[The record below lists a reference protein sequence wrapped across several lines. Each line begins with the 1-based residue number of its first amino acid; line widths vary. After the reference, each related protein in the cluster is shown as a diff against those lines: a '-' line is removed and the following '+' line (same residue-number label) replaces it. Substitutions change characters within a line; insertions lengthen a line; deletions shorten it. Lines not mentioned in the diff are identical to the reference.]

1 MLISQKVFFIF
12 HRFHHFK
19 GGSMAN
25 EFHPPARILMGPG
38 PSNIDPRVF
47 QAMGKPLLGH
57 LDPDFIQIMHKV
69 QDLLRYV
76 FATQN
81 TLTIPISGTG
91 TAGMEAAF
99 VNVVE
104 PGDKVLICV
113 NGFFGERMVEI
124 AGRCGAE
131 VKKLAGTWGKAFEP
145 AEVEKELQAFRPK
158 VLALVQAETSTGVL
172 QPLEEFPRILKK
184 FRETLLLVDTVTS
197 LGGHPVKVD
206 EWGIDVCYSGTQKC
220 LSCPPGLAPITF
232 SPKAVDRI
240 KNRTQKV
247 QSFYLDMDTL
257 GKYWG
262 NEMTYHHTAPISM
275 NYALLEA
282 LRIVQEEGL
291 DRRFERHRRNHL
303 ALAAGIEAMGLRMF
317 VDPPNRLWSLNTVA
331 IPEGIDDGKVRKKL
345 LEEYNLEIGGGLG
358 PLKGKIWRVGLM
370 GYNSNE
376 RNVLF
381 FLTILEQT
389 LREQG
394 FEVPRGA
401 AVTAARDAY
410 ARMK

>member
-1 MLISQKVFFIF
+1 
-12 HRFHHFK
+12 
-19 GGSMAN
+19 
-25 EFHPPARILMGPG
+25 MGPG
-38 PSNIDPRVF
+38 PCNVDPRVML
-47 QAMGKPLLGH
+47 AMAKPLLGH
-57 LDPDFIQIMHKV
+57 LDPDFIRIMHQV
-69 QDLLRYV
+69 QDLLRNV
-76 FATQN
+76 FATRN
-81 TLTIPISGTG
+81 PLTIPISGTG

-131 VKKLAGTWGKAFEP
+131 VKKLDRAWGKPFEP
-145 AEVEKELQAFRPK
+145 ADVEKELQSFRPK
-158 VLALVQAETSTGVL
+158 VLALVHAETSTGVL
-172 QPLEEFPRILKK
+172 QPLEEFPSIMKK
-184 FRETLLLVDTVTS
+184 FPETLLLVDTVTS

-220 LSCPPGLAPITF
+220 LCCPPGLAPITF
-232 SPKAVDRI
+232 SSKAVERI
-240 KNRTQKV
+240 KNRAKKV

-262 NEMTYHHTAPISM
+262 SEITYHHTAPISM

-303 ALAAGIEAMGLRMF
+303 ALAAGVEAMGLKMF
-317 VDPPNRLWSLNTVA
+317 VERQHRLWSLNTIA
-331 IPEGIDDGKVRKKL
+331 IPEGIDDVKVRKSL
-345 LEEYNLEIGGGLG
+345 LEDYNLEIGGGLG

-381 FLTILEQT
+381 FLTVLEQT
-389 LREQG
+389 LLAQG
-394 FEVPRGA
+394 FEVPRG
-401 AVTAARDAY
+401 VGPSAARDFY
-410 ARMK
+410 AKNK

>member
-1 MLISQKVFFIF
+1 
-12 HRFHHFK
+12 
-19 GGSMAN
+19 
-25 EFHPPARILMGPG
+25 MGPG
-38 PSNIDPRVF
+38 PSNVDPRVNL
-47 QAMGKPLLGH
+47 AMAKPLLGH
-57 LDPDFIQIMHKV
+57 LDPYFIQIMHQV
-69 QDLLRYV
+69 QALLREV
-76 FATQN
+76 FATRN
-81 TLTIPISGTG
+81 SLTIPISGTG

-104 PGDKVLICV
+104 PGDKILIGV

-124 AGRCGAE
+124 AGRCGVE
-131 VKKLAGTWGKAFEP
+131 VRRLDGTWGKPFEP

-158 VLALVQAETSTGVL
+158 VLALVHAETSTGVL
-172 QPLEEFPRILKK
+172 QPLEEFSSILKK
-184 FRETLLLVDTVTS
+184 FPETLFLVDTVTS

-232 SPKAVDRI
+232 SPKAMERI
-240 KNRTQKV
+240 KNRARKV

-262 NEMTYHHTAPISM
+262 SEITYHHTAPVSM

-303 ALAAGIEAMGLRMF
+303 ALVAGVEAMGLKMF
-317 VDPPNRLWSLNTVA
+317 VDPPHRLWSLNTIA
-331 IPEGIDDGKVRKKL
+331 IPEGIDEVKVRKSL
-345 LEEYNLEIGGGLG
+345 LEEYGLEIGGGLG

-370 GYNSNE
+370 GYNSDE
-376 RNVLF
+376 KNVLF
-381 FLTILEQT
+381 FLTTLEQT
-389 LREQG
+389 LRAQG
-394 FEVPRGA
+394 FEVPRG
-401 AVTAARDAY
+401 VGSSAARDFY
-410 ARMK
+410 SKNK

>member
-1 MLISQKVFFIF
+1 MS
-12 HRFHHFK
+12 
-19 GGSMAN
+19 G

-38 PSNIDPRVF
+38 PCNVDPRVML
-47 QAMGKPLLGH
+47 AMAKPLLGH
-57 LDPDFIQIMHKV
+57 LDPDFIRIMHQV
-69 QDLLRYV
+69 QDLLRNV
-76 FATQN
+76 FATRN
-81 TLTIPISGTG
+81 PLTIPISGTG

-131 VKKLAGTWGKAFEP
+131 VKKFDRAWGKPFEP
-145 AEVEKELQAFRPK
+145 ADVEKELQSFRPK
-158 VLALVQAETSTGVL
+158 VVALVHAETSTGVL
-172 QPLEEFPRILKK
+172 QPLEEFPSIMKK
-184 FRETLLLVDTVTS
+184 FPETLLLVDTVTS

-232 SPKAVDRI
+232 SSKAVERI
-240 KNRTQKV
+240 KNRAKKV

-262 NEMTYHHTAPISM
+262 SEITYHHTAPVSM

-303 ALAAGIEAMGLRMF
+303 ALAAGVEAMGLKMF
-317 VDPPNRLWSLNTVA
+317 VERQHRLWSLNTIA
-331 IPEGIDDGKVRKKL
+331 IPEGIDDVKVRKNL

-381 FLTILEQT
+381 FLTVLEQA
-389 LREQG
+389 LLAQG
-394 FEVPRGA
+394 FEVPRG
-401 AVTAARDAY
+401 VGTSAARDFY
-410 ARMK
+410 AKNK

>member
-1 MLISQKVFFIF
+1 MS
-12 HRFHHFK
+12 
-19 GGSMAN
+19 G
-25 EFHPPARILMGPG
+25 EFHPPARMLMGPG
-38 PSNIDPRVF
+38 PCNVDPRVML
-47 QAMGKPLLGH
+47 AMAKPLLGH
-57 LDPDFIQIMHKV
+57 LDPDFIRIMHQV
-69 QDLLRYV
+69 QDLLRNV
-76 FATQN
+76 FATRN
-81 TLTIPISGTG
+81 ALTIPISGTG

-131 VKKLAGTWGKAFEP
+131 VKRLDRTWGKPFEP
-145 AEVEKELQAFRPK
+145 ADVEKELQSFRPK
-158 VLALVQAETSTGVL
+158 VLALVHAETSTGVL
-172 QPLEEFPRILKK
+172 QPLEEFPSFMKK
-184 FRETLLLVDTVTS
+184 FPETLLLVDTVTS

-232 SPKAVDRI
+232 SPKAVERI
-240 KNRTQKV
+240 KNRAKKV

-262 NEMTYHHTAPISM
+262 SEITYHHTAPISM

-303 ALAAGIEAMGLRMF
+303 ALAAGVEGMGLKMF
-317 VDPPNRLWSLNTVA
+317 VERQHRLWSLNTIA
-331 IPEGIDDGKVRKKL
+331 IPEGIDDVKVRKTL

-381 FLTILEQT
+381 FLTVLEQA
-389 LREQG
+389 LLAQG
-394 FEVPRGA
+394 FEVPRGVGA
-401 AVTAARDAY
+401 SAARDFY
-410 ARMK
+410 ARNK

>member
-1 MLISQKVFFIF
+1 MS
-12 HRFHHFK
+12 
-19 GGSMAN
+19 G

-38 PSNIDPRVF
+38 PCNVDPRVML
-47 QAMGKPLLGH
+47 AMAKPLLGH
-57 LDPDFIQIMHKV
+57 LDPDFIRIMHQV
-69 QDLLRYV
+69 QDLLRKV
-76 FATQN
+76 FATRN
-81 TLTIPISGTG
+81 PLTIPISGTG

-131 VKKLAGTWGKAFEP
+131 VKRLDRSWGKPFEP

-158 VLALVQAETSTGVL
+158 VLALVHAETSTGVL
-172 QPLEEFPRILKK
+172 QPLEEFPPLMKK
-184 FRETLLLVDTVTS
+184 FPETLLLVDTVTS

-232 SPKAVDRI
+232 SPKAVERI
-240 KNRTQKV
+240 KNRTRKV

-262 NEMTYHHTAPISM
+262 NEITYHHTAPVSM

-303 ALAAGIEAMGLRMF
+303 ALTAGVEAMGLKMF
-317 VDPPNRLWSLNTVA
+317 VERQHRLWSLNTIA
-331 IPEGIDDGKVRKKL
+331 IPEGIDDVKVRKSL
-345 LEEYNLEIGGGLG
+345 LEDYNLEIGGGLG

-381 FLTILEQT
+381 FLTVLEQT
-389 LREQG
+389 LLAQG
-394 FEVPRGA
+394 FEVPRG
-401 AVTAARDAY
+401 VGTSAARDFY
-410 ARMK
+410 SKNK